1 MFGGLIPI
9 NCRKHRE
16 ARFYSCSVCRQDR
29 DNSFRTGTQQNVRR
43 EVKLRRSC
51 ESQDEFGRSRALL
64 RAFLAAMVPFVAP
77 NELKGVC
84 TGFGLDYDSIV
95 LLRNEQ
101 TSRQAS
107 RMNRGESASGNV
119 NAGGMNGFMNPFGS
133 AGGAVN
139 GNMGSMNSG
148 AAMNGMNSFG
158 GMNPFGAAGGQQMQL
173 IQMLMGMQNIM
184 KSGKGDISRIMN
196 MMGGR

>member
-1 MFGGLIPI
+1 MQRVPTRQRQFVPNGNAAKRPQGGEASPFLRIARRI
-9 NCRKHRE
+9 RE
-16 ARFYSCSVCRQDR
+16 EQ
-29 DNSFRTGTQQNVRR
+29 GIEQ
-43 EVKLRRSC
+43 
-51 ESQDEFGRSRALL
+51 L

-84 TGFGLDYDSIV
+84 AGFGLDYDSIV

-133 AGGAVN
+133 FGSAGGAVN

-148 AAMNGMNSFG
+148 AAMNGMNPFG
-158 GMNPFGAAGGQQMQL
+158 GMNPFSAAGGQQMQL

>member
-1 MFGGLIPI
+1 
-9 NCRKHRE
+9 
-16 ARFYSCSVCRQDR
+16 
-29 DNSFRTGTQQNVRR
+29 
-43 EVKLRRSC
+43 
-51 ESQDEFGRSRALL
+51 
-64 RAFLAAMVPFVAP
+64 
-77 NELKGVC
+77 
-84 TGFGLDYDSIV
+84 
-95 LLRNEQ
+95 
-101 TSRQAS
+101 
-107 RMNRGESASGNV
+107 MNRGESASGNV
-119 NAGGMNGFMNPFGS
+119 NAGVMNGFMNPFGSFGS

-148 AAMNGMNSFG
+148 AAMN

>member
-1 MFGGLIPI
+1 MQRVPTRQRQFVPNGNAAKRPQGGEASPFLRIARRI
-9 NCRKHRE
+9 RE
-16 ARFYSCSVCRQDR
+16 EQ
-29 DNSFRTGTQQNVRR
+29 GIEQ
-43 EVKLRRSC
+43 
-51 ESQDEFGRSRALL
+51 L

-84 TGFGLDYDSIV
+84 AGFGLDYDSIV

-119 NAGGMNGFMNPFGS
+119 NA
-133 AGGAVN
+133 
-139 GNMGSMNSG
+139 
-148 AAMNGMNSFG
+148 G

>member
-1 MFGGLIPI
+1 MQRVPTRQRQFVPNGNAAKRPQGGEASPFLRIARRI
-9 NCRKHRE
+9 RE
-16 ARFYSCSVCRQDR
+16 EQ
-29 DNSFRTGTQQNVRR
+29 GLEQ
-43 EVKLRRSC
+43 
-51 ESQDEFGRSRALL
+51 L

-119 NAGGMNGFMNPFGS
+119 NAGGMNRIYEPVRQLRQRRRCGERKHGKHEFGC
-133 AGGAVN
+133 
-139 GNMGSMNSG
+139 GNERHESVRWHESVRRSRRTTD
-148 AAMNGMNSFG
+148 AAYSNAYGNAEYYEERKRRYFPDNEYDGWAIDKCARMC
-158 GMNPFGAAGGQQMQL
+158 
-173 IQMLMGMQNIM
+173 
-184 KSGKGDISRIMN
+184 
-196 MMGGR
+196 

>member
-1 MFGGLIPI
+1 MQKTPGSEVLFMQRVPTRQRQFVPNGNAAKRPQGGEASPFLRIARRI
-9 NCRKHRE
+9 RE
-16 ARFYSCSVCRQDR
+16 EQ
-29 DNSFRTGTQQNVRR
+29 GIEQ
-43 EVKLRRSC
+43 
-51 ESQDEFGRSRALL
+51 L

>member
-1 MFGGLIPI
+1 MQRVPTRQRQFVPNGNASKRPQGGEASPFLRIARRI
-9 NCRKHRE
+9 RE
-16 ARFYSCSVCRQDR
+16 EQ
-29 DNSFRTGTQQNVRR
+29 GIEQ
-43 EVKLRRSC
+43 
-51 ESQDEFGRSRALL
+51 L